1 MSKTIRTIDKVFI
14 EDPRRAM
21 VIGAFILVAIIL
33 IVVFWGRIKN
43 LFANLKNALAN
54 KSSLTEWSAQTG
66 ELPTLSQ
73 SRFVLLSN
81 QLEQAAKGVGT
92 DEQSIYNV
100 FNQMGNTADVYKLIA
115 VYGTRDGQDLP
126 AMIRSELSSAW
137 PFNEI
142 SKLNKI
148 LANKGIS
155 YSF

>member
-1 MSKTIRTIDKVFI
+1 MSKTIKTIDKIFI
-14 EDPRRAM
+14 EDPRRAI
-21 VIGAFILVAIIL
+21 VIGASILVAIIL
-33 IVVFWGRIKN
+33 IVVFWGRIRN

-54 KSSLTEWSAQTG
+54 KSALTEWSAQTG
-66 ELPTLSQ
+66 EVPTLSQ
-73 SRFVLLSN
+73 SQFVLLCN

-92 DEQSIYNV
+92 DEQAIYNV
-100 FNQMGNTADVYKLIA
+100 FNQMGNTADVYKLIS
-115 VYGTRDGQDLP
+115 VYGTRDGKDLP
-126 AMIRSELSSAW
+126 TMIRSELSSVW